1 VDNGDVTTEEFFY
14 SDRSE
19 RGKLSFSGPQRAWFM
34 HQVLTQAFE
43 DMAPGEAR
51 DAAMITA
58 HGRMTGYLEV
68 IALEDRLLAH
78 FEPVLRETLPEAVT
92 RYVFATRVE
101 IDDVTEEWGLV
112 IVGGRGYDAV
122 NLSDVIVHPTSGL
135 GAPAAYLWVP
145 RGRVSEVV
153 AAVESAGARR
163 ADEPELERIRVTH
176 GVPRWGHDMDAKS
189 FPQEAGIDDLAV
201 HYDKGCYLGQEAMA
215 KIRFRGKVNRRLRR
229 LQCSRSPEPGADV
242 VLDGERVG
250 RVTSAADGCALALL
264 RHTVTE
270 GARVV
275 AGGVDATVV
284 A

>member
-1 VDNGDVTTEEFFY
+1 VDNGEVATQDAFY

-19 RGKLSFSGPQRAWFM
+19 RGKLSFTGPQRAWFL

-43 DMAPGEAR
+43 DMVAGEAR

-78 FEPVLRETLPEAVT
+78 FEPELLDTLPEALA

-101 IDDVTEEWGLV
+101 IADVTQEWGLL
-112 IVGGRGYDAV
+112 IVGGRGYEAV
-122 NLSDVIVHPTSGL
+122 LPPDVIVHATSGL
-135 GAPAAYLWVP
+135 GMPAAYLWVP
-145 RGRVSEVV
+145 TERVAEVV
-153 AAVESAGARR
+153 DAVASAGARR
-163 ADEPELERIRVTH
+163 ADEPELERIRVGN

-189 FPQEAGIDDLAV
+189 FPQEVGIDDLAV

-229 LQCSRSPEPGADV
+229 LECLPSPEPGADV
-242 VLDGERVG
+242 VLGEDKVG

-275 AGGVDATVV
+275 AGGVEATVV